1 MANLRPQNSQRTESL
16 FAKNHEPF
24 FNGIDQKQTSEHC
37 DFAFGAAIVAAVSR
51 IVLLKV
57 LKVVG

>member
-1 MANLRPQNSQRTESL
+1 M
-16 FAKNHEPF
+16 
-24 FNGIDQKQTSEHC
+24 GQKQTSEHC